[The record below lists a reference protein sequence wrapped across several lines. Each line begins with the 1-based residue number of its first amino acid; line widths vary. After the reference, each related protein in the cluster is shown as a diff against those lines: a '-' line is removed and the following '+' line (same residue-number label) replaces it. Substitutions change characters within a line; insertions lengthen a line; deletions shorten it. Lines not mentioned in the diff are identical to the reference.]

1 MGHLQHAPR
10 GTFFR
15 WLTSTAEDVA
25 FTYELFLNEGLAS
38 YRAILGQIVTGV
50 EILGPHRIKY
60 SFADD
65 ASRRDAIQSLVGY
78 LLKARRGLK
87 RLAQS

>member
-15 WLTSTAEDVA
+15 WHTVTAEDVA
-25 FTYELFLNEGLAS
+25 FTYELFLKEGLAS

-65 ASRRDAIQSLVGY
+65 ASRRDAIPIVGG
-78 LLKARRGLK
+78 LL
-87 RLAQS
+87 